1 MRIAATVSLLLVA
14 AGAAAA
20 TKQPPGPGPQQI
32 LRKFDLDHNGSI
44 DATEA
49 VAMNEA
55 LAANPK
61 RPIAA
66 LDTSGDGKL
75 DEKEIAALNAQLEA
89 FAAKK
94 AAAPKKTGQR
104 AAKAPKLD
112 CAAGTGTATISWA
125 PPTENADESPLKDL
139 AGYVIRYGV
148 SPQSLVCRV
157 VVAKSSA
164 TEYVVEH
171 LGEGT
176 WYFSVAAQIAPGSR
190 ARRARRFRKRSESR
204 RRNRRPVFVT

>member
-1 MRIAATVSLLLVA
+1 MRIAAIVSLLLVA

-20 TKQPPGPGPQQI
+20 TQAPGPGPQQI
-32 LRKFDLDHNGSI
+32 LRKFDLDQNGSI

-55 LAANPK
+55 LAANPN

-75 DEKEIAALNAQLEA
+75 DEKEIAAVNARLAA
-89 FAAKK
+89 FAVKK
-94 AAAPKKTGQR
+94 AATPKKTGQR

-112 CAAGTGTATISWA
+112 CAAGTGTATISWES
-125 PPTENADESPLKDL
+125 PTENADGSPLRDL
-139 AGYVIRYGV
+139 TGYVIRYGV

-157 VVAKSSA
+157 AVTKPGA

-171 LGEGT
+171 LAEGT
-176 WYFSVAAQIAPGSR
+176 WYFSVAALNRAGVEGAPSPAVSKTIGKP
-190 ARRARRFRKRSESR
+190 APK
-204 RRNRRPVFVT
+204 P